1 MGVKKSGYV
10 RDEQGNRVV
19 GQQMRPGWLEDV
31 TRPARAWSD
40 TRYRDYERQAQR
52 DLAEM
57 RTATPFDYRRYPPR
71 WRAWGDAEIAAI
83 PVPEDDDTL
92 RHRSDL
98 ERAAATPV
106 PDDDDLA
113 DNAMNLRRRVMGQ

>member
-1 MGVKKSGYV
+1 MGLKKSGYV
-10 RDEQGNRVV
+10 RDEQGDRVV

-31 TRPARAWSD
+31 AHPARAWSD

-57 RTATPFDYRRYPPR
+57 RTATPMDYRRYPPR
-71 WRAWGDAEIAAI
+71 WRAAGDAEVAAI
-83 PVPEDDDTL
+83 PVPEDN
-92 RHRSDL
+92 
-98 ERAAATPV
+98 
-106 PDDDDLA
+106 